1 MPRSMLST
9 FSGGLFRR
17 EVINHKS
24 PGPLDMLAGIA
35 DRWDTL
41 LLDVA
46 PSSCQSQQGGGALLR
61 WSIVESL

>member
-24 PGPLDMLAGIA
+24 PGPLDMLGGVA
-35 DRWDTL
+35 DGWDTL
-41 LLDVA
+41 LLDIA
-46 PSSCQSQQGGGALLR
+46 PSSCQSQQGGGALLCCAV
-61 WSIVESL
+61 VESL